1 MTDLDTFINL
11 SDHEIA
17 RLLNQH
23 TQRVCVFPVNGVKRW
38 YTMEHGKPMDGD
50 WNDNDM
56 DEISKKLLELYS
68 LLFNQGLQTLVSPLH
83 GADLLAQDREE
94 LRDEKVR
101 RLEILTTHSDFLSF
115 YEKFGVRVHFFGDFR
130 RQLAGTRYAYLV
142 DQFERLSKH
151 TRKNTRRRLFFG
163 VLTGNAAENI
173 ADLSVKHF
181 IRTGKVPN
189 RRTLMELYYGDAIET
204 VDIFIGFDKFRPA
217 EYPLLDLAEENLYFT
232 VTPSFSLTRDQL
244 RRILHDHL
252 YARHHP
258 KPDYS
263 QLSEG
268 ELEKMKDFYR
278 TYRGTTLR
286 LGKIQPGA
294 VTALPNCQT

>member
-1 MTDLDTFINL
+1 MTDLNTFINL
-11 SDHEIA
+11 TDHEIA
-17 RLLNQH
+17 RLVNGNN
-23 TQRVCVFPVNGVKRW
+23 QRVCIFPINGVRRW
-38 YTMEHGKPMDGD
+38 YTMEHGQPLDGD

-163 VLTGNAAENI
+163 VLTGNATENI

-189 RRTLMELYYGDAIET
+189 RRALMELYYGDVIET

-232 VTPSFSLTRDQL
+232 VAPSFSLTREQF

-252 YARHHP
+252 YARRQN
-258 KPDYS
+258 KSDCT

-278 TYRGTTLR
+278 AYRGATLR
-286 LGKIQPGA
+286 LGKTQPGTPTTPLNYQ
-294 VTALPNCQT
+294 V